1 MKKIFENPSF
11 WLLLAGNLYIFIRY
25 IERQGTIDA
34 VIFLYLVQSI
44 LLGLFNALSIVFY
57 KPSPNSNHSLLFRI
71 KQALFFLFHFSFFN
85 FMLYVFLA
93 NDAISR
99 RGGDWKMFQ
108 VAFWLLV
115 ASMIADN
122 SRLIIHSFNKGIDI
136 GKLFFLPYLRVV
148 PIGVIIFCITY
159 LPSGFGLVFL
169 VLKIITDIG
178 SYMICERLQK
188 L

>member
-1 MKKIFENPSF
+1 
-11 WLLLAGNLYIFIRY
+11 
-25 IERQGTIDA
+25 
-34 VIFLYLVQSI
+34 
-44 LLGLFNALSIVFY
+44 
-57 KPSPNSNHSLLFRI
+57 
-71 KQALFFLFHFSFFN
+71 
-85 FMLYVFLA
+85 MLYVFLA
-93 NDAISR
+93 NDTISW

-122 SRLIIHSFNKGIDI
+122 SRLIIYSFNKGIDI